1 MLTFEKLDVDLKMMF
16 LSKKFSFLFGGIPHL
31 NIHMVGLYCTHG
43 CTVVNMYMESFFNL

>member
-31 NIHMVGLYCTHG
+31 NMHVGVWYCTDG
-43 CTVVNMYMESFFNL
+43 CTGVVVYILFF